1 MAGNNTLRARL
12 ELLGGKEIVGQF
24 QAIEK
29 SAKKGFDTIERE
41 AKEATRD
48 VKELERELAKLEA
61 MSKSIRASIKV
72 KKGGSLTSEQQQAL
86 AFAKQLDSKAASMR
100 QQIQAANDSL
110 KMGGGNALRTLAG
123 SADKDLLGVAKS
135 ASEIDDAV
143 ASLRKSGGLGGLISD
158 DQLDKLSAI
167 SGALDHERVRY
178 GDNLQNR
185 VSRADAADIEK
196 ERRRAESERKE
207 QERFDKRQKA
217 IDDAKAAARV
227 VDDEREASRQKARDE
242 KRAAERAIDDEREKE
257 RQRIREEKQ
266 AEHLKKVDDRLTA
279 HKLANEQHLAR
290 IKAENRRREAM
301 AAQRDL
307 ERRQAQARIMLARQI
322 EQEQVARRNAR
333 QSQIDL
339 PEDVLVKRDARL
351 KIEAQR
357 HAAQVKAAMSILAP
371 DDIEKIEK
379 SESAIRKWINSAE
392 GLGKVGGGFK
402 ATGKLITGTAGD
414 IAMSLSRSGASV
426 GKFVSALEGLSTAVG
441 SAALRTGIAGLLAAL
456 AGGLA
461 ALGGGAVLAGIAAI
475 SGLAGWDATKI
486 ANAAKSSGTSLETF
500 SAMRYG
506 AQVSGVEFD
515 DYNMAMEA
523 LRGSML
529 GTIVPDKEGKTA
541 GGMLWQGSGRL
552 AGLQVNA
559 LNEDGTDFRDT
570 ADVLKD
576 IADIYSR
583 LANQDLKNAFLG
595 QFGGEHNELRA
606 LIPLLE
612 KGRSGIADLEKEA
625 DRLGLV
631 LDKQLVE
638 DMEVLNAEVFK
649 LFNVFRGIA
658 YSIGREVL
666 PEIKPVMDEINNYLI
681 EHRDDIA
688 KGTVSAW
695 KYLIQTIKDFWALW
709 NDKDAAVVQGWTKT
723 VSDGVRRVGDIF
735 GWMWEQVTKGYALA
749 EPTLTRISDYFGL
762 DGPLEVALILA
773 AGWAL
778 GFFEVFT
785 KGGKT
790 VAAGM
795 GVALSAIDT
804 LTSPLKRIM
813 GLALGVVGWPFLLGL
828 GLIAVYSY
836 WDEIEQIFTAA
847 WAKFKETFP
856 QTAAAL
862 EKAFG
867 PALVAVRAFWRDFN
881 GEFREAWPETHALLE
896 QLKANVRGIGD
907 VFNELS
913 KTLTGTD
920 FDWSVLVRG
929 LSDGVLMTLNG
940 LLGILQAMGVAVGTI
955 TSLFGLNDMPG
966 TNVALET
973 EESWDPQ
980 QYAAYEKQ
988 KNAAGEET
996 ETQRMRRLMSG
1007 SGVAD
1012 RALMAKNYQ
1021 DMLNYVP
1028 PASRVSG
1035 AVGAS
1040 SATQGAATGPSFS
1053 LQINEG
1059 QQVTAVI
1066 TEGRVSDLVSPLSAS
1081 ARARIIK

>member
-1 MAGNNTLRARL
+1 MAVKNTLRARL

-24 QAIEK
+24 AAIEK

-86 AFAKQLDSKAASMR
+86 ALAKQLDNKAASMR

-143 ASLRKSGGLGGLISD
+143 ASLRKNGGLGGLISD

-392 GLGKVGGGFK
+392 VLGKVGSGFK
-402 ATGKLITGTAGD
+402 ATGKLISGTAGD
-414 IAMSLSRSGASV
+414 IATSLSRSGASV

-486 ANAAKSSGTSLETF
+486 ANEAKSTGTSLETF
-500 SAMRYG
+500 SRMRYA
-506 AQVSGVEFD
+506 AQVGGVEGPDFGK
-515 DYNMAMEA
+515 AMEA
-523 LRGSML
+523 LRGTMVDSIRIDPK
-529 GTIVPDKEGKTA
+529 TGKSA
-541 GGMLWQGSGRL
+541 NGVLMDNAYGKILASDDGGASL
-552 AGLQVNA
+552 
-559 LNEDGTDFRDT
+559 RDT
-570 ADVLKD
+570 ANVLKD
-576 IADIYSR
+576 IAKIYNQLGS
-583 LANQDLKNAFLG
+583 QDLKNAFLDT
-595 QFGGEHNELRA
+595 FGGQANELRA
-606 LIPLLE
+606 LIPLFEMGVEGIE
-612 KGRSGIADLEKEA
+612 KREKEA
-625 DRLGLV
+625 DDLGLT
-631 LDKQLVE
+631 LDPKMVE
-638 DMEVLNAEVFK
+638 DMKVLNEEAFK
-649 LFNVFRGIA
+649 LWNVFRGIG
-658 YSIGREVL
+658 YSIGRKVL
-666 PEIKPVMDEINNYLI
+666 PELKPVLDQINN
-681 EHRDDIA
+681 
-688 KGTVSAW
+688 
-695 KYLIQTIKDFWALW
+695 
-709 NDKDAAVVQGWTKT
+709 
-723 VSDGVRRVGDIF
+723 
-735 GWMWEQVTKGYALA
+735 
-749 EPTLTRISDYFGL
+749 
-762 DGPLEVALILA
+762 
-773 AGWAL
+773 
-778 GFFEVFT
+778 
-785 KGGKT
+785 
-790 VAAGM
+790 
-795 GVALSAIDT
+795 
-804 LTSPLKRIM
+804 
-813 GLALGVVGWPFLLGL
+813 
-828 GLIAVYSY
+828 
-836 WDEIEQIFTAA
+836 
-847 WAKFKETFP
+847 
-856 QTAAAL
+856 
-862 EKAFG
+862 
-867 PALVAVRAFWRDFN
+867 
-881 GEFREAWPETHALLE
+881 
-896 QLKANVRGIGD
+896 
-907 VFNELS
+907 
-913 KTLTGTD
+913 
-920 FDWSVLVRG
+920 
-929 LSDGVLMTLNG
+929 
-940 LLGILQAMGVAVGTI
+940 
-955 TSLFGLNDMPG
+955 
-966 TNVALET
+966 
-973 EESWDPQ
+973 
-980 QYAAYEKQ
+980 
-988 KNAAGEET
+988 
-996 ETQRMRRLMSG
+996 
-1007 SGVAD
+1007 
-1012 RALMAKNYQ
+1012 
-1021 DMLNYVP
+1021 
-1028 PASRVSG
+1028 
-1035 AVGAS
+1035 
-1040 SATQGAATGPSFS
+1040 
-1053 LQINEG
+1053 
-1059 QQVTAVI
+1059 
-1066 TEGRVSDLVSPLSAS
+1066 
-1081 ARARIIK
+1081 